1 MLMYITYT
9 PLVFYLSS
17 NPYLMTGFRFLVGYH
32 FVEQLLGSVNGIA
45 LSQMSSLVSM
55 FSVVW
60 FFLFGLYVFLQFFHL
75 IELCTFYNW
84 FCLPFFHA
92 ATFTLIHISLLLHGN
107 SGISY
112 VMRNMI
118 GFNQVN
124 SGSNVPI
131 SKHFCWCS
139 ICDCMGCWSIRS

>member
-131 SKHFCWCS
+131 NKHFCWCS

>member
-9 PLVFYLSS
+9 PLLFYLSS
-17 NPYLMTGFRFLVGYH
+17 NPYLMTGFRFLAGYH
-32 FVEQLLGSVNGIA
+32 FIGLLLGSANGIV

-75 IELCTFYNW
+75 IELCTLYNW
-84 FCLPFFHA
+84 FRVPFFHA
-92 ATFTLIHISLLLHGN
+92 ATFTLIHISLLLHDH

-112 VMRNMI
+112 AMRNMI
-118 GFNQVN
+118 RFNQAN
-124 SGSNVPI
+124 SSSNVPI
-131 SKHFCWCS
+131 NKHFRFRFLVLVCY
-139 ICDCMGCWSIRS
+139 

>member
-1 MLMYITYT
+1 MLMHIAYS
-9 PLVFYLSS
+9 PLVCYLSS

-32 FVEQLLGSVNGIA
+32 FIGLLLGSVNGIV
-45 LSQMSSLVSM
+45 LSQMSSSVSM

-60 FFLFGLYVFLQFFHL
+60 VFLFGLYVFLQFFHL

-84 FCLPFFHA
+84 FRLPIFHA
-92 ATFTLIHISLLLHGN
+92 ATFTLIHISLLLHGH

-118 GFNQVN
+118 RFNQAN
-124 SGSNVPI
+124 SSSNVPI
-131 SKHFCWCS
+131 NKHFRFRFLVLVCY
-139 ICDCMGCWSIRS
+139 

>member
-84 FCLPFFHA
+84 FRLQFFHA

>member
-92 ATFTLIHISLLLHGN
+92 ATFTLIHISLLLHRN